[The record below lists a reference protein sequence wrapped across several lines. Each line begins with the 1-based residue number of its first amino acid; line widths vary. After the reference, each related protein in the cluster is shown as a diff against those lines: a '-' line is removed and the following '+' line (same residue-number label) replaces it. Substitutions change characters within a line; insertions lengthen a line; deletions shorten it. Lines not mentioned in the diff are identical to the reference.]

1 LEGEDI
7 VRSIRFEAPATVDEA
22 VALLSEAGGKARPLA
37 GGTDL
42 IVQMRARMVSPELI
56 VDLKNIP
63 ELLEVREEGGGFRVG
78 AAVPGAVLGENEAV
92 VAMWPGIV
100 EAFELIGSTQIQGRA
115 SLGGNLCNGSP
126 AADSTPAMIA
136 ASVTCEIAGPNGRRE
151 ARVEDIVTAP
161 GQISL
166 GNGEFI
172 VSFFLPPRP
181 PRTGDAYLRFIPRT
195 EMDIA
200 VVGVGVCVTLDEDG
214 TCTAARVSLGAVAP
228 RPLLVPEAADAL
240 IGTKL
245 DDAAMENLAAA
256 ASAACNPIDDKRGTK
271 TYRIKVAGVLA
282 RRTAGIAG
290 ERARSN

>member
-1 LEGEDI
+1 M
-7 VRSIRFEAPATVDEA
+7 RSIQFEAPATVDEA
-22 VALLSEAGGKARPLA
+22 AKLLAQAGGKAKPLA

-42 IVQMRARMVSPELI
+42 IVQMRSRMVSPELI

-63 ELLEVREEGGGFRVG
+63 ELLEVKEEGGGFRVG

-92 VAMWPGIV
+92 VAMWPGVV

-126 AADSTPAMIA
+126 AADSTPAMIVA
-136 ASVTCEIAGPNGRRE
+136 GVTCEIAGPDGRRE

-181 PRTGDAYLRFIPRT
+181 PGTGDAYLRFIPRT

-200 VVGVGVCVTLDEDG
+200 VVGAGVCVTLDDDG
-214 TCTAARVSLGAVAP
+214 SCTAARVSLGAVAP
-228 RPLLVPEAADAL
+228 TPLLVREAADAL

-245 DDAAMENLAAA
+245 DDDAMANLAAA

-282 RRTAGIAG
+282 RRAAGIAS

>member
-1 LEGEDI
+1 M
-7 VRSIRFEAPATVDEA
+7 RSIQFEAPATVDEA
-22 VALLSEAGGKARPLA
+22 AKLLAQAGGKAKPLA

-42 IVQMRARMVSPELI
+42 IVQMRSRMVSPELI

-63 ELLEVREEGGGFRVG
+63 ELLEVKEEGGGFRVG

-92 VAMWPGIV
+92 VAMWPGVV

-126 AADSTPAMIA
+126 AADSTPAMIVA
-136 ASVTCEIAGPNGRRE
+136 GVTCEIAGPDGRRE

-161 GQISL
+161 GETSL

-181 PRTGDAYLRFIPRT
+181 PGTGDAYLRFIPRT

-200 VVGVGVCVTLDEDG
+200 VVGAGVCVTLDDDG
-214 TCTAARVSLGAVAP
+214 SCTAARVSLGAVAP
-228 RPLLVPEAADAL
+228 TPLLVREAADAL

-245 DDAAMENLAAA
+245 DDEAMANLAAA

-282 RRTAGIAG
+282 RRAAGIAS

>member
-1 LEGEDI
+1 M
-7 VRSIRFEAPATVDEA
+7 RSIQFEAPATVDEA
-22 VALLSEAGGKARPLA
+22 AKLLAQAGGKAKPLA

-42 IVQMRARMVSPELI
+42 IVQMRSRMVSPELI

-63 ELLEVREEGGGFRVG
+63 DLLDVKEEGGGFRVG

-92 VAMWPGIV
+92 VAMWPGVV

-126 AADSTPAMIA
+126 AADATPAMIVA
-136 ASVTCEIAGPNGRRE
+136 GVTCEIAGPDGRRE

-161 GQISL
+161 GLTSL

-200 VVGVGVCVTLDEDG
+200 VVGAGVCVTLDDDG
-214 TCTAARVSLGAVAP
+214 NCTAARVSLGAVAP
-228 RPLLVPEAADAL
+228 TPLLVREAADAL

-245 DDAAMENLAAA
+245 DDDAMANLAAA

-282 RRTAGIAG
+282 RRAAGIAS